1 MKRVEGN
8 IASPKGFFANGIHSG
23 LKRKKMDL
31 GWIYSEVPAS
41 VAGVFTTNQIQAAP
55 LKITKEV
62 VLGEKI
68 KGVIVN
74 SGNANACTGEQ
85 GLANA
90 QEMQKHVADI
100 WEVEKELV
108 AVASTGIIGKQLPM
122 PTIEEGIKTLQKSS
136 DIDPSYFHKAIL
148 TTDTVEKVITVETEI
163 EEKTITIS
171 ACGKGSGMI
180 HPNMA
185 TMLGFI
191 TTDAAI
197 TSSILQK
204 CLSELTEITF
214 NQITVDGDTSTNDMV
229 LVMANGLA
237 DNPEIVEEGSN
248 YQQFKA
254 AFHFVLTEL
263 AKMIARDGEGATKLI
278 EVDVIQARN
287 ALEARMIAKSIV
299 GSMLVKSAIFGKDPN
314 WGRILCAV
322 GYSGVPFDSGTI
334 KIQLADTLVFDGEP
348 IAFDHE
354 KIVKEL
360 EDPEIKII
368 VSLGLGNEMGQA
380 WGCDLTYDYV
390 KINALYH
397 T

>member
-1 MKRVEGN
+1 
-8 IASPKGFFANGIHSG
+8 
-23 LKRKKMDL
+23 
-31 GWIYSEVPAS
+31 
-41 VAGVFTTNQIQAAP
+41 
-55 LKITKEV
+55 
-62 VLGEKI
+62 
-68 KGVIVN
+68 
-74 SGNANACTGEQ
+74 
-85 GLANA
+85 
-90 QEMQKHVADI
+90 MQKHVADI

-287 ALEARMIAKSIV
+287 ALEARMISKSIV